1 MKKLSL
7 ILLALLAVGP
17 MAWAQQPTFQLVNSG
32 SKPSEVTVTITDL
45 GWERTTTMLPSKTN
59 SNYSSTQQIYTVN
72 EIGGKGQ
79 IKSIAFKGDNNCT
92 RELVIYMTDSS
103 KGFFSSTSDYYT
115 SGTQVFSGSVTFT
128 ANEWTTIPLAGNGFT
143 FNRDNLVV
151 IVDDNT
157 GSHSSV
163 TTWQSFYPSS
173 DGSQALYFYDETNID
188 PFSPNASNSQLVGSK
203 NQIQLAIVPSGL
215 SAPSLFE
222 PSNISAFGATVSWMA
237 YPYSY
242 LVCYHYQYGPTGGSM
257 SEWFTTTAASV
268 DLTDLISSTEYTFNV
283 YAEYRLG
290 NSEVRSKTFTTE
302 AGCDPARNL
311 TVSGIT
317 SMSAN
322 LTWDA
327 TNSATSWQY
336 ITVAHDD
343 TPDWT
348 SASVQTTNTTSNVP
362 ANIYA
367 CTGQPAQP
375 DTDYDFYVRANCS
388 EDEFS
393 EVAMLTFHTA
403 ECAVST
409 FPLTYGFETSE
420 GFPYYAS
427 APTTNPFGDCWRN
440 ETTVSTG
447 NNLDQYLWGT
457 SRFFKHNGEQALILP
472 YKGNDN
478 NPAKT
483 MLVFPEMNFTNTNS
497 FMLSFWIYRDESN
510 SQPDGFNVYAS
521 DCNNIGSNADLLG
534 RYSSSTRHPYP
545 ETVSSSG
552 WYQYEIGPVT
562 MTGPVYLI
570 FEGLC
575 YNGRP
580 TYVDDIVIKE
590 VVPVSA
596 NQIVSTVT
604 DPSTEM
610 TWDQFVQH
618 VNNGHIFLDDI
629 ELMEDISITTMV
641 GTEENPFMGTFNGN
655 DHTLSV
661 SIQSDEA
668 GAAPFRYIS
677 GATIKNLK
685 VTGSVVETN
694 NTEGGY
700 HTGGLVG
707 FAWSGTNTIE
717 NCLVS
722 TDITITTLGGGI
734 VAHAKSSTLNLVG
747 CIYNGNITNTTPAND
762 PNRGVGGLVG
772 WCDNPILNITDCIYN
787 GSNGIISSN
796 GGNYVGVL
804 FNPVACKTGEYNVTA
819 NLSDCYYFCDE
830 PEAEYDEIN
839 NIVTTDARKAYKVTG
854 TGDVNVDMANE
865 HPISYS
871 CSGIYGYEGAWT
883 GIKVYDNVYGG
894 DGKTLGLTL
903 SGAPGYVANHG
914 TLEANG
920 GSYALTMQAY
930 DTEIS
935 GISTGFPKNIAAH
948 YTENGVNYGWYL
960 IASPLE
966 KAFVPSMENGFLNN
980 NYDLYRFNQAA
991 DLEWENW
998 KSQANNNDHYHF
1010 DLEPGK
1016 GYLYA
1021 NSGSVTLMF
1030 CGTPYSGSGIVNL
1043 EYSTA
1048 NSSESMHGWNL
1059 IGNPFATAATIDK
1072 PFFRM
1077 NEGGTALTA
1086 QVEAGNTVAAMEG
1099 VFVQATQEGQT
1110 ALFTQVN
1117 NRGGEKSEVPMI
1129 NVNLIRNR
1137 GEVLSNAIV
1146 RFDNG
1151 ETLGA
1156 FSLREDDSKLYIPQ
1170 NGKDYAIV
1178 NAAQESELPVNF
1190 KAEKNGVY
1198 TLTVNVEGIDLAYL
1212 HLIDNKTGADTDLLQ
1227 IPSYSFEAKTTDY
1240 VSRFKL
1246 VFSVNDASTG
1256 SASDEAFAFIS
1267 DGNIIVNG
1275 DGTLQVIDALGRLLF
1290 SKQLST
1296 ANCQLSTVNF
1306 PTGVYVLRLIN
1317 GENLKIQKIIIQ

>member
-7 ILLALLAVGP
+7 ILLALLAFGP

-45 GWERTTTMLPSKTN
+45 GWESTTTMLPSKTN

-79 IKSIAFKGDNNCT
+79 IKSIAFKGDKNCT

-163 TTWQSFYPSS
+163 TYWQSFYPSS
-173 DGSQALYFYDETNID
+173 NGSQALCFYDATNID
-188 PFSPNASNSQLVGSK
+188 PFSPNASNSQFVGSK

-268 DLTDLISSTEYTFNV
+268 DLTDLMSSTEYTFNV

-290 NSEVRSKTFTTE
+290 NSEVRSTTFTTE

-311 TVSGIT
+311 TVSEIN
-317 SMSAN
+317 SMGAN

-327 TNSATSWQY
+327 TNSATSWEY
-336 ITVAHDD
+336 ITVAHGD

-348 SASVQTTNTTSNVP
+348 SENVITTSSSTNVP

-388 EDEFS
+388 DDEFS
-393 EVAMLTFHTA
+393 EVAMLTFHTT
-403 ECAVST
+403 ECAITT
-409 FPLTYGFETSE
+409 FPVTYGFETSE

-447 NNLDQYLWGT
+447 NYLDQYLWGT
-457 SRFFKHNGEQALILP
+457 SRFYKHNGEQALVLP
-472 YKGNDN
+472 DKGNDN

-483 MLVFPEMNFTNTNS
+483 MLVFPEMNFTNTHS

-521 DCNNIGSNADLLG
+521 DCNNIGSNAVLLG

-575 YNGRP
+575 YNGRA
-580 TYVDDIVIKE
+580 TYVDDIAIKE
-590 VVPVSA
+590 VVPVTA

-610 TWDQFVQH
+610 TWDQFALH

-668 GAAPFRYIS
+668 GAAPFRYIN

-685 VTGSVVETN
+685 VTGSVIETN
-694 NTEGGY
+694 TTEGGY

-722 TDITITTLGGGI
+722 TNITITTLGGGI

-787 GSNGIISSN
+787 GSNGVIGSSN
-796 GGNYVGVL
+796 PNYAGVQ
-804 FNPVACKTGEYNVTA
+804 FHPVACKTGEYNVTA
-819 NLSDCYYFCDE
+819 TLSDCYYFCDE
-830 PEAEYDEIN
+830 PEAEYDEIK
-839 NIVTTDARKAYKVTG
+839 NIVTTDARKAYQVTG
-854 TGDVNVDMANE
+854 TGDVNVDMANGQ
-865 HPISYS
+865 PISYS

-883 GIKVYDNVYGG
+883 GIKAYDNIYGG
-894 DGKTLGLTL
+894 DGKTLDLTL
-903 SGAPGYVANHG
+903 SGAPGYVADHG

-920 GSYALTMQAY
+920 GSYALTMEAY

-935 GISTGFPKNIAAH
+935 GISNGFTKVI
-948 YTENGVNYGWYL
+948 NGYSEGQGINNGWYL

-966 KAFVPSMENGFLNN
+966 KAFVPSIENGFLNN
-980 NYDLYRFNQAA
+980 NYDLYAFDQNPA
-991 DLEWENW
+991 DGMEWRNYE
-998 KSQANNNDHYHF
+998 ANAF
-1010 DLEPGK
+1010 DLEAGQ

-1021 NSGSVTLMF
+1021 NSEDVTLIF
-1030 CGTPYSGSGIVNL
+1030 PGTPYNGSGEVTL
-1043 EYSTA
+1043 SKTDGAEFS
-1048 NSSESMHGWNL
+1048 GWNL
-1059 IGNPFATAATIDK
+1059 VGNPFTETAFIDRE
-1072 PFFRM
+1072 FYIM
-1077 NEGGTALTA
+1077 NDDGSEII
-1086 QVEAGNTVAAMEG
+1086 AAEENSIAPMEG
-1099 VFVQATQEGQT
+1099 VFVIANEDGETMTFTTTRPSSKGRGL
-1110 ALFTQVN
+1110 AL
-1117 NRGGEKSEVPMI
+1117 
-1129 NVNLIRNR
+1129 NLSQGYGVIDR
-1137 GEVLSNAIV
+1137 AIV
-1146 RFDNG
+1146 RFG
-1151 ETLGA
+1151 EGRQLPKFQINRNST
-1156 FSLREDDSKLYIPQ
+1156 KVYIPQ
-1170 NGKDYAIV
+1170 DGKDYAVV
-1178 NAAQESELPVNF
+1178 NMGRDGVHTVSTEMPVNF
-1190 KAEKNGVY
+1190 KASENGVY
-1198 TLTVNVEGIDLAYL
+1198 TLTVSAPLTSHLSPLTYL
-1212 HLIDNKTGADTDLLQ
+1212 HLIDHLTGANIDLLES
-1227 IPSYSFEAKTTDY
+1227 PSYSFEAKTTDY
-1240 VSRFKL
+1240 ANRFKL
-1246 VFSVNDASTG
+1246 VFSTQNNGVENEED
-1256 SASDEAFAFIS
+1256 FAYIS
-1267 DGNIIVNG
+1267 NGELIVNG
-1275 DGTLQVIDALGRLLF
+1275 EGTLQIFDALGRQLF
-1290 SKQLST
+1290 SKHLSPLTSHLSPPPASMFCASST
-1296 ANCQLSTVNF
+1296 A
-1306 PTGVYVLRLIN
+1306 RI
-1317 GENLKIQKIIIQ
+1317 

>member
-1 MKKLSL
+1 
-7 ILLALLAVGP
+7 
-17 MAWAQQPTFQLVNSG
+17 
-32 SKPSEVTVTITDL
+32 
-45 GWERTTTMLPSKTN
+45 MLPSKTN
-59 SNYSSTQQIYTVN
+59 SYYSSTQQIYTVN

-79 IKSIAFKGDNNCT
+79 IKSIAFKGDKNCT

-163 TTWQSFYPSS
+163 TYWQSFYPSS
-173 DGSQALYFYDETNID
+173 NGSQALCFYDETNID
-188 PFSPNASNSQLVGSK
+188 PFSPNASNSQFVGSK

-268 DLTDLISSTEYTFNV
+268 DLTDLMSSTEYTFNV

-290 NSEVRSKTFTTE
+290 NSEVRSTTFTTE

-311 TVSGIT
+311 TVSEIN
-317 SMSAN
+317 SMGAN

-327 TNSATSWQY
+327 TNSATSWEY
-336 ITVAHDD
+336 ITVAHGD

-348 SASVQTTNTTSNVP
+348 SASVQTTTTSTNVP
-362 ANIYA
+362 ANIYT

-403 ECAVST
+403 NCAVST

-447 NNLDQYLWGT
+447 NYLDQYLWGT
-457 SRFFKHNGEQALILP
+457 SRFFKHNGEQALVLP
-472 YKGNDN
+472 DKGNDN

-521 DCNNIGSNADLLG
+521 DCNNIGSNAVLLG
-534 RYSSSTRHPYP
+534 RYSSSTRHSYP

-562 MTGPVYLI
+562 MTGPIYLI

-575 YNGRP
+575 YSGRP

-590 VVPVSA
+590 VVPVTA
-596 NQIVSTVT
+596 YQIVSTVT

-610 TWDQFVQH
+610 TWNEFAQH

-629 ELMEDISITTMV
+629 ELMENISITTMV

-661 SIQSDEA
+661 SIQSNEA

-694 NTEGGY
+694 TTEGGY

-734 VAHAKSSTLNLVG
+734 VAHAKSSTLNLTG
-747 CIYNGNITNTTPAND
+747 CVYDGDITNTTPAND

-787 GSNGIISSN
+787 GSNGVIGSSN
-796 GGNYVGVL
+796 PDYAGVQ
-804 FNPVACKTGEYNVTA
+804 FHPVACKTGEYNVTA
-819 NLSDCYYFCDE
+819 ILSDCYYFCDE
-830 PEAEYDEIN
+830 PEAEYDEIK

-854 TGDVNVDMANE
+854 TGGVSVDMANE
-865 HPISYS
+865 QPISYS

-883 GIKVYDNVYGG
+883 GIKAYNNVYGG
-894 DGKTLGLTL
+894 DGKTLNLTL

-935 GISTGFPKNIAAH
+935 GLSTGITKEIIA
-948 YTENGVNYGWYL
+948 YSEGQGVTNGWYL

-966 KAFVPSMENGFLNN
+966 KAFVPSIENGFLNN

-998 KSQANNNDHYHF
+998 KMQGSDHYHF
-1010 DLEPGK
+1010 DLENGR

-1030 CGTPYSGSGIVNL
+1030 CGTPYSGNGQVSLKKTDNTPFG
-1043 EYSTA
+1043 E
-1048 NSSESMHGWNL
+1048 WNL

-1117 NRGGEKSEVPMI
+1117 RGREGETSEVPMI
-1129 NVNLIRNR
+1129 NVDLTRNR

-1170 NGKDYAIV
+1170 DGKDYAIV
-1178 NAAQESELPVNF
+1178 NAAQEGELPVNF
-1190 KAEKNGVY
+1190 KAEKNGTY
-1198 TLTVNVEGIDLAYL
+1198 TLTVNVEGLDLAYL
-1212 HLIDNKTGADTDLLQ
+1212 HLIDNMTGADIDLLQ

-1240 VSRFKL
+1240 ESRFKL
-1246 VFSVNDASTG
+1246 VFSANGEDGPSTG
-1256 SASDEAFAFIS
+1256 SDTFAFIS
-1267 DGNIIVNG
+1267 NGNIIVNG
-1275 DGTLQVIDALGRLLF
+1275 EGTLQMMDVTGRVVWVGDAINRV
-1290 SKQLST
+1290 ST
-1296 ANCQLSTVNF
+1296 SGMPA
-1306 PTGVYVLRLIN
+1306 GVYVLRLIN
-1317 GENLKIQKIIIQ
+1317 GNDVKTQKIIIQ

>member
-7 ILLALLAVGP
+7 ILLALMAFGP

-45 GWERTTTMLPSKTN
+45 GWESTTTMLPSKTN

-79 IKSIAFKGDNNCT
+79 IKSIAFKGDKNCT

-163 TTWQSFYPSS
+163 TYWQSFYPSS
-173 DGSQALYFYDETNID
+173 NGSQALCFYDETNID
-188 PFSPNASNSQLVGSK
+188 PFSPNASNSQFVGSK

-268 DLTDLISSTEYTFNV
+268 DLTDLMSSTEYTFNV

-290 NSEVRSKTFTTE
+290 NSEVRSTTFTTE

-311 TVSGIT
+311 TVSEIN
-317 SMSAN
+317 SMGAN

-327 TNSATSWQY
+327 TNSATSWEY
-336 ITVAHDD
+336 ITVAHGD

-348 SASVQTTNTTSNVP
+348 SENVITTSSSTNVP

-393 EVAMLTFHTA
+393 EVAMLTFHTT
-403 ECAVST
+403 ECAITT
-409 FPLTYGFETSE
+409 FPVTYGFETSE

-447 NNLDQYLWGT
+447 NYLDQYLWGT
-457 SRFFKHNGEQALILP
+457 SRFYKHNGEQALVLP
-472 YKGNDN
+472 DKGNDN

-483 MLVFPEMNFTNTNS
+483 MLVFPEMNFTNTHS

-521 DCNNIGSNADLLG
+521 DCNNIGSNAVLLG

-562 MTGPVYLI
+562 MTGPIYLI

-575 YNGRP
+575 YSGRP

-590 VVPVSA
+590 VVPVTA
-596 NQIVSTVT
+596 YQIVSTVT

-610 TWDQFVQH
+610 TWNEFAQH
-618 VNNGHIFLDDI
+618 VNNGHIFLYDI
-629 ELMEDISITTMV
+629 ELMENISINTMV
-641 GTEENPFMGTFNGN
+641 GTEENPFIGTFNGN
-655 DHTLSV
+655 GYTLSV
-661 SIQSDEA
+661 SIQSNEA

-694 NTEGGY
+694 TTEGGY

-734 VAHAKSSTLNLVG
+734 VAHAKSSTLNLTG
-747 CIYNGNITNTTPAND
+747 CVYDGDITNTTPAND

-787 GSNGIISSN
+787 GSNGVIGSSN
-796 GGNYVGVL
+796 PDYAGVQ
-804 FNPVACKTGEYNVTA
+804 FHPVACKTGEYNVTA
-819 NLSDCYYFCDE
+819 ILSDCYYFCDE
-830 PEAEYDEIN
+830 PEAEYDEIK
-839 NIVTTDARKAYKVTG
+839 NIVTTDARKANKVTG
-854 TGDVNVDMANE
+854 TGGVSVDMANE
-865 HPISYS
+865 QPISYS

-883 GIKVYDNVYGG
+883 GIKAYNNVYGG
-894 DGKTLGLTL
+894 DGKTLNLTL

-935 GISTGFPKNIAAH
+935 GLSTGITKEIIA
-948 YTENGVNYGWYL
+948 YSEGQGVTNGWYL
-960 IASPLE
+960 IASPLDN
-966 KAFVPSMENGFLNN
+966 AFVPSTENGFLNN
-980 NYDLYRFNQAA
+980 TYDLYRFNQSAES
-991 DLEWENW
+991 EWENW
-998 KSQANNNDHYHF
+998 KSHANNDDHYHF

-1021 NSGSVTLMF
+1021 NSGNVTLMF
-1030 CGTPYSGSGIVNL
+1030 CGTPYSGNGQVSLKKTDDAPLG
-1043 EYSTA
+1043 E
-1048 NSSESMHGWNL
+1048 WNL
-1059 IGNPFATAATIDK
+1059 IGNPFNATATIGTK
-1072 PFFRM
+1072 PFYRM
-1077 NEGGTALTA
+1077 NEYRTEIIASDNPSI
-1086 QVEAGNTVAAMEG
+1086 EAMEG
-1099 VFVQATQEGQT
+1099 IFVQATSNGETVTFT
-1110 ALFTQVN
+1110 AQAKGSESGKGVALNLTQN
-1117 NRGGEKSEVPMI
+1117 GGTPFDRV
-1129 NVNLIRNR
+1129 
-1137 GEVLSNAIV
+1137 IV
-1146 RFDNG
+1146 RFDGG
-1151 ETLGA
+1151 ETLSK
-1156 FSLREDDSKLYIPQ
+1156 FQIRDNSTKLYIPQ

-1178 NAAQESELPVNF
+1178 NAETTGEMPLNF
-1190 KAEKNGVY
+1190 KASENGTY
-1198 TLTVNVEGIDLAYL
+1198 TLTINVEGLDLAYL
-1212 HLIDNKTGADTDLLQ
+1212 HLIDNMTGAVIDLLSN
-1227 IPSYSFEAKTTDY
+1227 PSYSFEAKTTDY

>member
-1 MKKLSL
+1 
-7 ILLALLAVGP
+7 
-17 MAWAQQPTFQLVNSG
+17 
-32 SKPSEVTVTITDL
+32 
-45 GWERTTTMLPSKTN
+45 
-59 SNYSSTQQIYTVN
+59 
-72 EIGGKGQ
+72 
-79 IKSIAFKGDNNCT
+79 
-92 RELVIYMTDSS
+92 
-103 KGFFSSTSDYYT
+103 
-115 SGTQVFSGSVTFT
+115 
-128 ANEWTTIPLAGNGFT
+128 
-143 FNRDNLVV
+143 
-151 IVDDNT
+151 
-157 GSHSSV
+157 
-163 TTWQSFYPSS
+163 
-173 DGSQALYFYDETNID
+173 
-188 PFSPNASNSQLVGSK
+188 
-203 NQIQLAIVPSGL
+203 
-215 SAPSLFE
+215 
-222 PSNISAFGATVSWMA
+222 
-237 YPYSY
+237 
-242 LVCYHYQYGPTGGSM
+242 M
-257 SEWFTTTAASV
+257 SEWFTTTSASAN
-268 DLTDLISSTEYTFNV
+268 LTDLMSSTEYTFNV

-290 NSEVRSKTFTTE
+290 NSEVRSTTFTTE

-348 SASVQTTNTTSNVP
+348 SASVQTTTSTNVP
-362 ANIYA
+362 ANIYV

-388 EDEFS
+388 ENEFS

-403 ECAVST
+403 NCAVST

-440 ETTVSTG
+440 ETTVATSG
-447 NNLDQYLWGT
+447 DYHDDFLWGT
-457 SRFFKHNGEQALILP
+457 SIYYHHNGEQALKLP
-472 YKGNDN
+472 AKGDRN

-483 MLVFPEMNFTNTNS
+483 MLVFPEMNFTNTHS
-497 FMLSFWIYRDESN
+497 FMLSFWIYRDIYYFD
-510 SQPDGFNVYAS
+510 PDGFNVYAS
-521 DCNNIGSNADLLG
+521 DCDTIGPNAVLLG
-534 RYSSSTRHPYP
+534 RYSSSPTHPYP
-545 ETVSSSG
+545 DTVSSTG
-552 WYQYEIGPVT
+552 WYQYETAPIT

-575 YNGRP
+575 YDGRD

-590 VVPVSA
+590 VVPVTA
-596 NQIVSTVT
+596 YQIVSTVT

-610 TWDQFVQH
+610 TWNEFAQH
-618 VNNGHIFLDDI
+618 VNNGHIFLYDI
-629 ELMEDISITTMV
+629 ELMENISINTMV

-655 DHTLSV
+655 GYTLSV
-661 SIQSDEA
+661 SIQSNEA

-694 NTEGGY
+694 TTEGGY

-734 VAHAKSSTLNLVG
+734 VAHAKSSTLNLTG
-747 CIYNGNITNTTPAND
+747 CVYDGDITNTTPAND

-854 TGDVNVDMANE
+854 TGGVSVDMANE
-865 HPISYS
+865 QPISYS

-883 GIKVYDNVYGG
+883 GIKADNNVYGG
-894 DGKTLGLTL
+894 DGKTLNLTL
-903 SGAPGYVANHG
+903 SGAPGYVADHG

-935 GISTGFPKNIAAH
+935 GLSTGITKEIIA
-948 YTENGVNYGWYL
+948 YSEGQGVTNGWYL
-960 IASPLE
+960 IASPLDN
-966 KAFVPSMENGFLNN
+966 AFVPSTENGFLNN
-980 NYDLYRFNQAA
+980 TYDLYRFNQSAES
-991 DLEWENW
+991 EWENW
-998 KSQANNNDHYHF
+998 KSHANNDDHYHF

-1021 NSGSVTLMF
+1021 NSGNVTLMF
-1030 CGTPYSGSGIVNL
+1030 CGTPYSGNGQVSLKKTDDAPLG
-1043 EYSTA
+1043 E
-1048 NSSESMHGWNL
+1048 WNL
-1059 IGNPFATAATIDK
+1059 IGNPFNATATIGTK
-1072 PFFRM
+1072 PFYRM
-1077 NEGGTALTA
+1077 NEYRTEIIASDNPSI
-1086 QVEAGNTVAAMEG
+1086 EAMEG
-1099 VFVQATQEGQT
+1099 IFVQATSNGETVTFT
-1110 ALFTQVN
+1110 AQAKGSESGKGVALNLTQN
-1117 NRGGEKSEVPMI
+1117 GGTPFDRV
-1129 NVNLIRNR
+1129 
-1137 GEVLSNAIV
+1137 IV
-1146 RFDNG
+1146 RFDGG
-1151 ETLGA
+1151 ETLSK
-1156 FSLREDDSKLYIPQ
+1156 FQIRDNSTKLYIPQ
-1170 NGKDYAIV
+1170 DGKDYAIV
-1178 NAAQESELPVNF
+1178 HAERQGEMPLNF
-1190 KAEKNGVY
+1190 EAKETGTYTVSIHPEGV
-1198 TLTVNVEGIDLAYL
+1198 EMGYL
-1212 HLIDNKTGADTDLLQ
+1212 HLIDNLTGADVDLLET
-1227 IPSYSFEAKTTDY
+1227 PSYSFEAKTTDY
-1240 VSRFKL
+1240 ESRFKL
-1246 VFSVNDASTG
+1246 VFSANGEDGPSTG
-1256 SASDEAFAFIS
+1256 SGTFAFIS

-1275 DGTLQVIDALGRLLF
+1275 EGVLQVVDVMGRVIVSGDARHCV
-1290 SKQLST
+1290 ST
-1296 ANCQLSTVNF
+1296 TGMT
-1306 PTGVYVLRLIN
+1306 TGVYLLRLIN
-1317 GENLKIQKIIIQ
+1317 GDDVRTQKIIIR